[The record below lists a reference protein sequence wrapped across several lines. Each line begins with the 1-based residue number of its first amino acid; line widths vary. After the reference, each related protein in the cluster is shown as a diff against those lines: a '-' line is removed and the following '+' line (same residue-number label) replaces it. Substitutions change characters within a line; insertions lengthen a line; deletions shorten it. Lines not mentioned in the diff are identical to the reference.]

1 MMAASQNT
9 FVMVYID
16 ETEVDNDVKKL
27 SRVFDWAT
35 GVSVSL
41 NTGSVSPMLM
51 DFDEPSSYSIDVY
64 GAARE
69 GSTWK
74 RARLL
79 FNQ

>member
-27 SRVFDWAT
+27 SRVFDWAAGA

-41 NTGSVSPMLM
+41 NPGSVSPMLIN
-51 DFDEPSSYSIDVY
+51 FDEPSSYAIDIY
-64 GAARE
+64 GVARE
-69 GSTWK
+69 GST
-74 RARLL
+74 
-79 FNQ
+79 